1 MMVLEY
7 FMVEMGSQSG
17 TCSLVS
23 TITHVSDAMD
33 GTPRLFERA
42 TSTDKEL
49 LPPLI
54 RTSSYPLLYH

>member
-1 MMVLEY
+1 
-7 FMVEMGSQSG
+7 MVEMGSQSG